1 MNFSSK
7 KAFRQQKKAISKDDK
22 SSSLAHS
29 LSLQAALLEERSKWP
44 GQEPHS
50 ILENRGP
57 TIFERSPGP
66 PRLLRGPHCDQINT
80 KCVQSQAEFPN
91 SVPVIVNANITL
103 NFGGRAGEAISRRQ
117 QKWPLHWGCTF
128 TIMHLK

>member
-44 GQEPHS
+44 GQEAHS

-91 SVPVIVNANITL
+91 SVPVKVNVNIAL
-103 NFGGRAGEAISRRQ
+103 NFSGRAGEAISCPQ
-117 QKWPLHWGCTF
+117 QKWPLQWGF
-128 TIMHLK
+128 PSIF